1 MSVSLMS
8 RIRPGMKVT
17 ILVHA
22 GLRLDRESGKFVTE
36 YKRAT
41 GRAVMRSSAGGWVLD
56 LGGRYGTPGLA
67 DAGNL
72 VAVTPSRRRGR
83 RPPTSTRRP

>member
-1 MSVSLMS
+1 MSIIDS
-8 RIRPGMKVT
+8 IRPGDRVT
-17 ILVHA
+17 ILVPA
-22 GLRLDRESGKFVTE
+22 GLRLDRKADRLVQE
-36 YKRAT
+36 YKRST
-41 GRAVMRSSAGGWVLD
+41 GRAVMRSSAGGWVLN

-72 VAVTPSRRRGR
+72 VAVAPSRRRGR